1 MYYYNIFAEP
11 EIGKVGYKVCKKWH
25 GGRVFNGKTVKV
37 NRNGKLSCKYDDG
50 EEKIYTLSEMKQFD
64 KEKCNMAVST
74 ENVDSDYET
83 DDEKA
88 SESNEEVEGEDNLTS
103 QKV

>member
-1 MYYYNIFAEP
+1 
-11 EIGKVGYKVCKKWH
+11 
-25 GGRVFNGKTVKV
+25 
-37 NRNGKLSCKYDDG
+37 
-50 EEKIYTLSEMKQFD
+50 MKQFD

-103 QKV
+103 QKME